1 MLGLH
6 APELIALVVIILLIF
21 GAKRLPEMGSN
32 VAKGIKEFKKGIND
46 DDHEVVK
53 QETVSPREIE
63 ASKSEKSEI
72 ETSKSEI
79 DAIEL
84 QLARK
89 KAELAARERAT
100 TPDVE

>member
-6 APELIALVVIILLIF
+6 LPELIGLVVVLLLVF

-32 VAKGIKEFKKGIND
+32 VARGIKEFKKGIND

-53 QETVSPREIE
+53 QETLSPREIE
-63 ASKSEKSEI
+63 ASKSEV

-89 KAELAARERAT
+89 KAALAAQERAT
-100 TPDVE
+100 ASDAE